1 MTFSA
6 MNDTNLGKRI
16 KQIKWLLCDVDGV
29 LTDGGVY
36 LIGPFFEAKRFNIQD
51 GMGIT
56 LARRAGLKVGFITG
70 RKSFAVKRRAK
81 ELHID
86 YLSQGEPN
94 KEKSLDMFLR
104 QAQVATEEIAYIGDD
119 IQDIP
124 ILKRVGLP
132 IAVQNA
138 RREVK
143 DICLYVTSAE
153 GGHGAVREVVEW
165 ILEGRKQGES
175 VFLSPFGN

>member
-1 MTFSA
+1 MTSTDGEDPEFS
-6 MNDTNLGKRI
+6 KRLS
-16 KQIKWLLCDVDGV
+16 QINWLLSDVDGV

-36 LIGPFFEAKRFNIQD
+36 LFGVFGEAKRFDIQD

-56 LARRAGLKVGFITG
+56 IARNAGLKVGFITG
-70 RKSFAVKRRAK
+70 RKSQAVKRRAK

-86 YLSQGEPN
+86 YLSQGQPD
-94 KEKSLDMFLR
+94 KAKSFESFLKHS
-104 QAQVATEEIAYIGDD
+104 QAKLEEIAYVGDD

-124 ILKRVGLP
+124 ILKQVGVP

-138 RREVK
+138 RPEVK
-143 DICLYVTSAE
+143 SICLYVTEAA

-165 ILEGRKQGES
+165 MLEIKQRDHS
-175 VFLSPFGN
+175 IKTL